1 MALSPKL
8 YEYERLWHEWLE
20 LYKAAPPQPLRED
33 NWYLICGFLNHCSI
47 CGGPIEEKLLV
58 IPPVLGGK
66 LYTFNV
72 LPACEV
78 CARRVRQSQGLNP
91 VKSLYTITGS
101 NHNLVDM
108 GLGYLRSIM
117 LGKKPMKFN
126 YDEDALEIIV
136 TCPETTSI
144 KAFSGIYATRVF
156 KPGTVKVLKKE
167 STFEANRLEE
177 YDNVTWRLLDESDT
191 W

>member
-1 MALSPKL
+1 
-8 YEYERLWHEWLE
+8 
-20 LYKAAPPQPLRED
+20 
-33 NWYLICGFLNHCSI
+33 
-47 CGGPIEEKLLV
+47 
-58 IPPVLGGK
+58 
-66 LYTFNV
+66 
-72 LPACEV
+72 
-78 CARRVRQSQGLNP
+78 
-91 VKSLYTITGS
+91 
-101 NHNLVDM
+101 M